1 MLKFKLTFLYSMWW
15 CNCFL
20 YEIYDYQVKYFYLA
34 LIFDDVFVSTKTPC
48 MYVCVFLLPQHWSN
62 SSFSILRGLGLQ
74 KVYMQKRCKLISTF
88 YRMFFSEILSISY
101 MPRNHQKIQEIK
113 KIEKISAMNRM
124 SGTRIR
130 KRKGK
135 NSKI

>member
-1 MLKFKLTFLYSMWW
+1 
-15 CNCFL
+15 
-20 YEIYDYQVKYFYLA
+20 
-34 LIFDDVFVSTKTPC
+34 
-48 MYVCVFLLPQHWSN
+48 
-62 SSFSILRGLGLQ
+62 
-74 KVYMQKRCKLISTF
+74 
-88 YRMFFSEILSISY
+88 MFFSEILSISY
-101 MPRNHQKIQEIK
+101 MPHNHQKIQEIK